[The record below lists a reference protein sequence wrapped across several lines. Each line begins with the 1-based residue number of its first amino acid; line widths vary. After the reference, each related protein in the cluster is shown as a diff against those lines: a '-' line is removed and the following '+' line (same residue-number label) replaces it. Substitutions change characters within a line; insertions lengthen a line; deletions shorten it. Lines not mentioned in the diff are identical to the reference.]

1 MNVIDGAS
9 VSELIGI
16 SEERHDTVVKKA
28 YDKCV
33 VGTVDTALL
42 KLSSLKDL
50 DNMEKLYVAF
60 RIGKLAAVSEIDAK
74 TGGIGKRLGLF
85 Q

>member
-1 MNVIDGAS
+1 MNVVDGAS

-33 VGTVDTALL
+33 CGKVDTALL
-42 KLSSLKDL
+42 KLASLKEL

-60 RIGKLAAVSEIDAK
+60 RIGKLAAASEIDAK
-74 TGGIGKRLGLF
+74 PGGLGKRLGLF
-85 Q
+85 H